1 MPDSSSPF
9 DRQPRET
16 AKAFA
21 AFVVFRDL
29 GPERSVLKAYRQK
42 TGRKHAKQATGVW
55 NGWATAFNWQSRVAA
70 WDSHLDRQTREA
82 QERARREMGERH
94 AKVAVAL
101 QEKAIQRLKAM
112 KPEELSSA
120 DLIRYAVEA
129 AKLERL
135 ARGEPES
142 IGEQR
147 HSGTDGNPIR
157 FLLEEVIAEERKRE
171 EQQHGAVQPG
181 GSETLPTGDP

>member
-1 MPDSSSPF
+1 
-9 DRQPRET
+9 
-16 AKAFA
+16 
-21 AFVVFRDL
+21 
-29 GPERSVLKAYRQK
+29 
-42 TGRKHAKQATGVW
+42 
-55 NGWATAFNWQSRVAA
+55 
-70 WDSHLDRQTREA
+70 
-82 QERARREMGERH
+82 MGERQ
-94 AKVAVAL
+94 AKVAVAF
-101 QEKAIQRLKAM
+101 QEKVIQRLKAM
-112 KPEELSSA
+112 NPEELSAA

-171 EQQHGAVQPG
+171 EEQHGPVQPG
-181 GSETLPTGDP
+181 GSQTLPTGDP